1 MVSAIKVYDP
11 MNIYHQAMKKIESS
25 GIRPTKQRRVLAKI
39 LFEKGN
45 RHVSADELF
54 HDVKK
59 EDRKISMATVYNTL
73 KQFTSLG
80 LVREVVVDQN
90 KSLYCTNHKSHYH
103 LYIEDEDKIVDI
115 PTKNIDL
122 NIPSI
127 PACLQL
133 HNIDV
138 IVRIR
143 TLKDKKNYHSIK
155 WLKQNIITLEE

>member
-90 KSLYCTNHKSHYH
+90 KSLYCTNRKSHYH
-103 LYIEDEDKIVDI
+103 LYIEDEGKIVDI

-143 TLKDKKNYHSIK
+143 TLKDKKN
-155 WLKQNIITLEE
+155 

>member
-1 MVSAIKVYDP
+1 MTTSTQVYDP
-11 MNIYHQAMKKIESS
+11 MSAYNSAINKLEKN
-25 GIRPTKQRRVLAKI
+25 GIRATKQRRVLAKLI
-39 LFEKGN
+39 FEKGK
-45 RHVSADELF
+45 RHISAENLFDE
-54 HDVKK
+54 VKK
-59 EDRKISMATVYNTL
+59 EERKISMATVYNTL

-80 LVREVVVDQN
+80 LIREIVVDQN
-90 KSLYCTNHKSHYH
+90 KSLYCNNNQSHYH
-103 LYIEDEDKIVDI
+103 LYIEDEGKVIDI

-143 TLKDKKNYHSIK
+143 TLKDNKS
-155 WLKQNIITLEE
+155 

>member
-1 MVSAIKVYDP
+1 MVSATKVYDP

-45 RHVSADELF
+45 RHLSADELF

-103 LYIEDEDKIVDI
+103 LYIEDEGKIVDI

-143 TLKDKKNYHSIK
+143 TLKDKKN
-155 WLKQNIITLEE
+155 

>member
-11 MNIYHQAMKKIESS
+11 INIYHQAMKKMESS

-45 RHVSADELF
+45 RHLSADELF

-103 LYIEDEDKIVDI
+103 LYIEDEGKIVDI

-143 TLKDKKNYHSIK
+143 TLKDKKN
-155 WLKQNIITLEE
+155 

>member
-11 MNIYHQAMKKIESS
+11 KNVYHQAMKKIESS

-45 RHVSADELF
+45 RHLSADELF

-80 LVREVVVDQN
+80 LIREVVVDQN

-103 LYIEDEDKIVDI
+103 LYIEDEGKIVDI

-143 TLKDKKNYHSIK
+143 TLKDKKN
-155 WLKQNIITLEE
+155 